1 MNAPSN
7 LLTAIGLAVAG
18 VIVIGLFLAKF
29 SRGKAAVPAGPQFKP
44 KVLLSPN
51 ELEFLVRME
60 RAVPEL
66 RFLAQV
72 AMGAL
77 LNPIAP
83 RQDAK
88 TYYRQ
93 RAMFAQKIVDYVA
106 QRRTDGVIVAI
117 VELDDRTHDSARDA
131 KRDAMLISAGYRV
144 VRWQSKA
151 KPDLQT
157 IREVLVGPTL
167 VSMLAANTRRQEVA
181 RNRSNA
187 MSRQ

>member
-1 MNAPSN
+1 MNAPFN

-18 VIVIGLFLAKF
+18 VVVIGLFLARF
-29 SRGKAAVPAGPQFKP
+29 SRSEAAPPTGHQFKP

-51 ELEFLVRME
+51 ELEFLVRLE
-60 RAVPEL
+60 TAVPEL

-106 QRRTDGVIVAI
+106 QRRTDGAIVAI
-117 VELDDRTHDSARDA
+117 VELDDRTHDSERDA
-131 KRDAMLISAGYRV
+131 RRDAMLMSAGYRV
-144 VRWQSKA
+144 VRWQSRA

-157 IREVLVGPTL
+157 IREVLVGTTL
-167 VSMLAANTRRQEVA
+167 PSTLAANPRRQAAA
-181 RNRSNA
+181 RYRTDTA
-187 MSRQ
+187 PRQ

>member
-18 VIVIGLFLAKF
+18 VVVISLFLAKF
-29 SRGKAAVPAGPQFKP
+29 FRGDAGEPASDQFKA

-51 ELEFLVRME
+51 ELEFLVRLE
-60 RAVPEL
+60 TAVPEL

-77 LNPIAP
+77 LNPVVS
-83 RQDAK
+83 RQDAQA
-88 TYYRQ
+88 YYRQ

-106 QRRTDGVIVAI
+106 QRRSDGAIVAI
-117 VELDDRTHDSARDA
+117 VELDDRTHDSDKDAR
-131 KRDAMLISAGYRV
+131 RDAMLASAGYRV
-144 VRWQSKA
+144 VRWESKA

-157 IREVLVGPTL
+157 IR
-167 VSMLAANTRRQEVA
+167 AALMTPA
-181 RNRSNA
+181 AGSA
-187 MSRQ
+187 GSASRQAAARHPIR